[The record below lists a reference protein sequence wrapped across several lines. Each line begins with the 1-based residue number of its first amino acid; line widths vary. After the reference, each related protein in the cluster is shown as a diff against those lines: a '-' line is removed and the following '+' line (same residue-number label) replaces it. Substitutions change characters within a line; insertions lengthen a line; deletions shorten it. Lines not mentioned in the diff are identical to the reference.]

1 MPCVRRAIRGHNQHC
16 VLCARARAKMRLRAE
31 VANKL
36 NISEQRVQL
45 MLGGSGGG
53 SEFRLQRTMYDHL
66 QLEKHFNEPQSRNA
80 NHQTKSVC
88 NIFHRMRR
96 GPGKSRMS
104 YGQLTCC
111 IITDEPRERG
121 RWRECVRHWL
131 EEESAAQYFCSGRE
145 RLPAREKILSCVR
158 KLRNITLHFMCA
170 EGVVLFL

>member
-53 SEFRLQRTMYDHL
+53 SEFGLQRTMYDHL

-111 IITDEPRERG
+111 IITDEPREREVARVCPALAGG
-121 RWRECVRHWL
+121 RICSSIFLLWPGTLAGQRKNIELRAKIEKYYVAFYVR
-131 EEESAAQYFCSGRE
+131 
-145 RLPAREKILSCVR
+145 
-158 KLRNITLHFMCA
+158 
-170 EGVVLFL
+170 